1 MCKSEVDSM
10 GRIAAGVLRLLKL
23 EKSLGK
29 ETIDKLSNLGKSD
42 LAKLFHSV
50 KVSILLDLFYE
61 VGDLRVYRFGFDVE
75 VLLMKTFASGHKFC
89 LGS

>member
-10 GRIAAGVLRLLKL
+10 CRIAAVVLRLLKL

-29 ETIDKLSNLGKSD
+29 DAIDKLSNLGKYD

-50 KVSILLDLFYE
+50 KSSLPGLLYE
-61 VGDLRVYRFGFDVE
+61 LE
-75 VLLMKTFASGHKFC
+75 VLMTRRNRGF
-89 LGS
+89 